1 MITINT
7 ISTLINQLEDKS
19 FKGILSK
26 SQLYLTIKCLKL
38 LMKLLQ
44 QLIENN
50 LSGPSDSLSK
60 FKNKSFFEIIKERME
75 ALDIKNNKGLIK
87 ATHLDPTTCSKI
99 MNYEKH
105 PSWTPS
111 LKITLPLCIAL
122 RFTFE
127 ETEYLLKLNGHALS
141 PEKPVHCEYI
151 VILSV
156 YLLFDWDI
164 NDCNMHLKEKNMLS
178 EGRLGNFDIDESI

>member
-1 MITINT
+1 
-7 ISTLINQLEDKS
+7 
-19 FKGILSK
+19 
-26 SQLYLTIKCLKL
+26 
-38 LMKLLQ
+38 MKLLQ

-60 FKNKSFFEIIKERME
+60 FKNKSFFEIIKERIE
-75 ALDIKNNKGLIK
+75 ALSIKNNKDLIK

-122 RFTFE
+122 RFTFK

-141 PEKPVHCEYI
+141 PENSVHRIYI

-156 YLLFDWDI
+156 YLLFDWKI
-164 NDCNMHLKEKNMLS
+164 NDCNLFLNEIGMLS
-178 EGRLGNFDIDESI
+178 EARLGFFDIDETF